1 MNGMG
6 IANGS
11 TSILLVE
18 DNPIDVR
25 LMRYA
30 LQQEQTWNTEITVAE
45 DGEKAINLLLAMA
58 TSSLQS
64 GRPDFVI
71 LDLNLPRRDG
81 TEVLQ
86 TIRSMRELQDLAVAV
101 VSSSPMDVICGKVKT
116 ANVSANCYFTKPMD
130 VDSFLALGKELH
142 SCYQKSRPERPL
154 AASL

>member
-6 IANGS
+6 IVNGS
-11 TSILLVE
+11 TSLLLVE

-45 DGEKAINLLLAMA
+45 DGEKAINLLLAIA
-58 TSSLQS
+58 ASSSQS

-86 TIRSMRELQDLAVAV
+86 TIRGMKELQDLPVAI
-101 VSSSPMDVICGKVKT
+101 VSSSPMDVIRGKVST

-142 SCYQKSRPERPL
+142 SCYQKSRPEKPI

>member
-1 MNGMG
+1 VN
-6 IANGS
+6 S
-11 TSILLVE
+11 TNLLLVE

-30 LQQEQTWNTEITVAE
+30 LQQEQTWATQITVAE
-45 DGEKAINLLLAMA
+45 DGEKAINLLLAVA
-58 TSSLQS
+58 ASTWEL

-86 TIRSMRELQDLAVAV
+86 TIRSMKELQDLPVAI
-101 VSSSPMDVICGKVKT
+101 VSSSPMDVIRGKVST

-142 SCYQKSRPERPL
+142 HCYERSRPERPI
-154 AASL
+154 AASGK

>member
-6 IANGS
+6 IVNGS
-11 TSILLVE
+11 TSLLLVE

-25 LMRYA
+25 LIRYA
-30 LQQEQTWNTEITVAE
+30 LQQEQTWKTEITVAE
-45 DGEKAINLLLAMA
+45 DGEKAINLLLAIA
-58 TSSLQS
+58 ASSPQS
-64 GRPDFVI
+64 ARPDFVI

-86 TIRSMRELQDLAVAV
+86 TIRSMKELQDLPVAI
-101 VSSSPMDVICGKVKT
+101 VSSSPMDVIRGKVST

-142 SCYQKSRPERPL
+142 CCYQKSQLEKPL

>member
-1 MNGMG
+1 
-6 IANGS
+6 
-11 TSILLVE
+11 
-18 DNPIDVR
+18 
-25 LMRYA
+25 MRYA
-30 LQQEQTWNTEITVAE
+30 LQQEHTWSTEITVAE
-45 DGEKAINLLLAMA
+45 DGEKAINLLLAIA
-58 TSSLQS
+58 ASSPQS

-86 TIRSMRELQDLAVAV
+86 TIRSMKELQDLPVAI
-101 VSSSPMDVICGKVKT
+101 VSSSPMDVIRGKVTT

-142 SCYQKSRPERPL
+142 CCYQKSRPEKPL